1 MGLIKAAVSAVGST
15 LHDQWKEYIRCD
27 DLGNDILM
35 KRVSTPN
42 GVISKDSAIQVAPGQ
57 IAVIFENGKI
67 LDATAE
73 EGIYTFDQSSMP
85 SFFAGQFGP
94 VFKEMWT
101 RFVYN
106 GGTNKEQ
113 AVFYIN
119 AKEIMDNKFGTPA
132 PVPFQDWSHPIPNQ
146 MTGAMSPLR
155 VEVKCFG
162 KYTFKV
168 TDPALFMTRVAGTAD
183 EYRKEAICE
192 QMRSEVVGAFQNV
205 LNELGNS
212 NHKVPVLELPSS
224 TDEIK
229 ATLDEKVFD
238 QPIRDRGL
246 SLVGFVV
253 ESVTLDEESNKKI
266 DNYELSSNAFMQQ
279 GTLTGAYANAVQ
291 DAANNTSGAANAFM
305 GVGMMNMASGGMMGG
320 AAAGAFQRV
329 GTTAADLHGA
339 APATEAQAAPVYP
352 SPLPLIL
359 ITGIPQAATIGPI
372 IKVVLSPIPPVE
384 CLSTFIPG
392 ISSNSK
398 ISPLSINI
406 LVRAKISS
414 SVIPLI
420 QIAISKEDI

>member
-339 APATEAQAAPVYP
+339 APATEAQAAPA
-352 SPLPLIL
+352 
-359 ITGIPQAATIGPI
+359 TEAQAA
-372 IKVVLSPIPPVE
+372 PVYAGAKFCPE
-384 CLSTFIPG
+384 CGTKTNG
-392 ISSNSK
+392 
-398 ISPLSINI
+398 
-406 LVRAKISS
+406 AKFC
-414 SVIPLI
+414 PECGTKL
-420 QIAISKEDI
+420 Q

>member
-1 MGLIKAAVSAVGST
+1 MGLIKAAASAVGST

-42 GVISKDSAIQVAPGQ
+42 GVISIDSAIQVAPGQ

-205 LNELGNS
+205 LKELGNS

-320 AAAGAFQRV
+320 AAQGAFHRV
-329 GTTAADLHGA
+329 GTAAADLHGA
-339 APATEAQAAPVYP
+339 APATEAQAAPVYAGAKFCP
-352 SPLPLIL
+352 
-359 ITGIPQAATIGPI
+359 
-372 IKVVLSPIPPVE
+372 E
-384 CLSTFIPG
+384 CGTKANG
-392 ISSNSK
+392 
-398 ISPLSINI
+398 
-406 LVRAKISS
+406 AKFC
-414 SVIPLI
+414 PECGTKL
-420 QIAISKEDI
+420 Q